1 MAELDEE
8 RREECAG
15 ILLSGVLEIKEEISD
30 VGRTRVNDVVKILD
44 DR

>member
-1 MAELDEE
+1 M
-8 RREECAG
+8 G

-30 VGRTRVNDVVKILD
+30 VGWTRVSDAVKIMD